1 VKHVSSR
8 RCFPTI
14 QKDNDM
20 ENLWCVQDS
29 AIEVEDYADAAEYKR
44 FLERFCDDEEQGH
57 RSRLLLGEEAAEQFP
72 NRTQQ
77 RFAHDTPEGK

>member
-1 VKHVSSR
+1 MKQFSSKL
-8 RCFPTI
+8 CFATI

-57 RSRLLLGEEAAEQFP
+57 RSRLLFGEKAAE
-72 NRTQQ
+72 
-77 RFAHDTPEGK
+77 

>member
-1 VKHVSSR
+1 MKQFSSR
-8 RCFPTI
+8 RCFATI

-57 RSRLLLGEEAAEQFP
+57 RSRLLFGEKAAE
-72 NRTQQ
+72 
-77 RFAHDTPEGK
+77 